1 VITPVLRGWLRTRP
15 LRGLLAAL
23 AVALGVAALLAVQL
37 TLAGLDDQAT
47 SAQRARAGASGV
59 DVRTVAGPG
68 LGAGD
73 LAALRA
79 IRGVAAVSPLLEKST
94 VARVSASAI
103 EGLDVSVVGLDGGRA
118 ALRPLHLVAGRL
130 PRDGDLTEAVLDQGV
145 AAALRST
152 GATHAVRPGETVRLV
167 TGDGDRAF
175 TVVGITAAGAGG
187 PAFSGPAVFVSRAAA
202 EGPFALGIRT
212 PLAAIRLAP
221 GASAVAVARAVQAR
235 LGGAA
240 LAIDPRAGAAGP
252 LEQMRPLLLLVLA
265 LAGLICAGVSAN
277 TTALAVS
284 ERRREIGLLRAAGA
298 GPRQVL
304 RLLLAEAAVLGAAG
318 AAVGLVAGALL
329 GGLAVTRLGAADLP
343 APALALA
350 PWRLVEAA
358 AAGVG
363 ASLLGALLPALG
375 ASRMAPLTALR
386 SASEPARERASWR
399 LSAAG
404 LVIAL
409 AGLVAASTGNVA
421 VVVTGCAAALVGAA
435 LCLPLI
441 AGPMLRAV
449 GAAISPLSRTAP
461 VAAAALARRRRRTAL
476 TLAGLVASVAMATAL
491 SALSAGA
498 LTVGDRWVTQLFVG
512 DIVVHSPATQPSSIA
527 QLVAASPGVREV
539 TPVRFLPAVA
549 QGSSIGLAAIDPI
562 AYQASSALDVVEGG
576 RTAALTALDVSP
588 AVLVPQQLATTLGWH
603 RGSTVTLS
611 AGGDQLPV
619 TVAGV
624 VAHSLPAG
632 DGREALL
639 IGDGTARRLY
649 GAAAGGFDALEVV
662 SSDSAALPGISR
674 VAALYGMNAV
684 PVTTIRDDARQALGH
699 TLALL
704 GVLGWVAVAIAMLA
718 VVNTLLVNAR
728 QGTRELALL
737 RAAGLSRRRAV
748 RLVLTEAG
756 LLATTGTVLGVAAGC
771 ALALPLLRAGSSP
784 GFQPQ
789 FVLPVGSALAALV
802 AVVVGS
808 LLAAALPARHAS
820 RAAIVAAIRHD

>member
-68 LGAGD
+68 LDAAD
-73 LAALRA
+73 LGALRA
-79 IRGVAAVSPLLEKST
+79 IQGVAAVSPLLQKST

-103 EGLDVSVVGLDGGRA
+103 EGLDVSVVGLDGGRV

-130 PRDGDLTEAVLDQGV
+130 PRDGALTEAVLDQGV

-152 GATHAVRPGETVRLV
+152 GAAHAVRTGETVRLI

-175 TVVGITAAGAGG
+175 TVVGITAVGAGG

-202 EGPFALGIRT
+202 EGPFALGMRT

-221 GASAVAVARAVQAR
+221 GASAVAVAREVQAR

-350 PWRLVEAA
+350 SWRLVEAA
-358 AAGVG
+358 AAGVV

-375 ASRMAPLTALR
+375 ASRMAPLSALR
-386 SASEPARERASWR
+386 SDAPVRERPSWR
-399 LSAAG
+399 LTATG

-409 AGLVAASTGNVA
+409 AGLVAASTGTVA
-421 VVVTGCAAALVGAA
+421 VAVTGCAAVLVGAA

-441 AGPMLRAV
+441 AGPMLRGV
-449 GAAISPLSRTAP
+449 GAAISPLARTAP

-498 LTVGDRWVTQLFVG
+498 LTAGDRWVTQLFVG

-527 QLVAASPGVREV
+527 QLVAVSPGVQEV

-562 AYQASSALDVVEGG
+562 AYQASSALDVVEGD

-588 AVLVPQQLATTLGWH
+588 AVLVPEQLATTLGWH

-611 AGGDQLPV
+611 AGGNQLPV

-639 IGDGTARRLY
+639 IGDSTARRLY

-662 SSDSAALPGISR
+662 SGDSAALPGISR

-718 VVNTLLVNAR
+718 VVNTLMVNAR

-737 RAAGLSRRRAV
+737 RAAGLSRRRAL

-756 LLATTGTVLGVAAGC
+756 LLATTGSVLGVAAGC
-771 ALALPLLRAGSSP
+771 GLALPLLRAGSSP

-789 FVLPVGSALAALV
+789 FVLPVGAALAALA

>member
-1 VITPVLRGWLRTRP
+1 MIPSILRGWLRSRP

-37 TLAGLDDQAT
+37 TLAGLDDQAS
-47 SAQRARAGASGV
+47 SAQRLRAGASGV

-68 LGAGD
+68 LDAGD
-73 LAALRA
+73 LASLRG
-79 IRGVAAVSPLLEKST
+79 IKGVAGVSPLLQKST

-118 ALRPLHLVAGRL
+118 ALRPLHLVGGRL
-130 PRDGDLTEAVLDQGV
+130 PADGALTEAVLDQGV

-152 GATHAVRPGETVRLV
+152 GAAHAVRVGETVRLV
-167 TGDGDRAF
+167 TRDGDRVF

-202 EGPFALGIRT
+202 EGPFGLGLRT

-221 GASAVAVARAVQAR
+221 GASATAVATAVDAR

-252 LEQMRPLLLLVLA
+252 LDQIRPLLLLVVA

-318 AAVGLVAGALL
+318 AALGLVAGALL
-329 GGLAVTRLGAADLP
+329 GAVAVTRLGATGLP
-343 APALALA
+343 APPLALE
-350 PWRLVEAA
+350 PWRLLDAA
-358 AAGVG
+358 AAGLA
-363 ASLLGALLPALG
+363 ASVLGALLPAL
-375 ASRMAPLTALR
+375 AATRVAPLGALR
-386 SASEPARERASWR
+386 SAAEPSRQRPSWP
-399 LSAAG
+399 LAAAG
-404 LVIAL
+404 VAL
-409 AGLVAASTGNVA
+409 AVAGLAAASSTNVTA
-421 VVVTGCAAALVGAA
+421 VVAGCAALLVGAA
-435 LCLPLI
+435 LCLPLV
-441 AGPMLRAV
+441 AGPLLRGV
-449 GAAISPLSRTAP
+449 GAALSPFARTAP

-476 TLAGLVASVAMATAL
+476 TLAGLVVSVATATAL
-491 SALSAGA
+491 SALSSGA
-498 LTVGDRWVTQLFVG
+498 LTAGDRWVTQMFVG
-512 DIVVHSPATQPSSIA
+512 DVVVHSPATQPGSIA
-527 QLVAASPGVREV
+527 QLVAATPGVREV

-549 QGSSIGLAAIDPI
+549 QGSSLGLAAIDPI

-576 RTAALTALDVSP
+576 RGAALTALDVSP
-588 AVLVPQQLATTLGWH
+588 SVLVPEDLATANGWH
-603 RGSTVTLS
+603 RGSTIAVS
-611 AGGDQLPV
+611 AGGNQLQV

-639 IGDGTARRLY
+639 IGDGMARRLY
-649 GAAAGGFDALEVV
+649 GDAAGGFDVLQVV
-662 SSDSAALPGISR
+662 TSDSAALPAISR

-699 TLALL
+699 TMALL
-704 GVLGWVAVAIAMLA
+704 GVLSWVAVGIAMLA

-756 LLATTGTVLGVAAGC
+756 LLATTGAVLGVAAGC
-771 ALALPLLRAGSSP
+771 GLALPLLRAGSSP
-784 GFQPQ
+784 GFRPQ

-802 AVVVGS
+802 AVVLGS